1 MSFGTTIY
9 CGIYLSRKCF
19 ENKEQIEDEI
29 ETARKMQ
36 TTAKKQLYALA
47 CMTEPQKFCNEEQRP
62 QDYIDSEFATWIEE
76 FAELTNELYDLE
88 LLLDNWDK
96 ATVIKRED
104 DGATVTYAR
113 RWPEGLEY
121 GSAFVCG
128 DYLLEEKNEDKKE

>member
-1 MSFGTTIY
+1 MGFGTTIY
-9 CGIYLSRKCF
+9 CGIYLNRKCF
-19 ENKEQIEDEI
+19 ENREQIEDEL
-29 ETARKMQ
+29 EKTRKIQ
-36 TTAKKQLYALA
+36 ATAKQQLYALA

-76 FAELTNELYDLE
+76 YSELTNELYDLE

-96 ATVIKRED
+96 ATVVKDRK
-104 DGATVTYAR
+104 TYAR

-128 DYLLEEKNEDKKE
+128 DYLPDEDEKDDEE